1 VIHKL
6 STRIREFATELFTE
20 RLDPGRAAAAVF
32 LGIFIGIVP
41 IYGFQTLAA
50 VGLALIFRLN
60 KPLILASTF
69 INNPVL
75 QPALVLSSIEMGHF
89 LRHGHL
95 RQLSFSSLARVPTKD
110 DLLSWIVGSVALGI
124 IVGGIGALV
133 TSVVVHLKSPVN
145 AGIRDRLRLV
155 SKTFARSASSDRCF
169 VWCKLRLDRI
179 FGMLAVEDLGSGTV
193 VDLGCGCGYSMA
205 LCDTAFGEQKR
216 RLVGCDLSARRIAV
230 ARQALSSLNAE
241 VSVGDVRHFELPPAG
256 LILILDV
263 LQYLPADEQLALL
276 KRCCAALDPEGRLI
290 FRAHDRER
298 GIWSTI
304 TLTLDR
310 LLFSFE
316 RTGTRPLILSA
327 PQYQRVLEDAGM
339 QVETRRFR
347 NRLPLAH
354 ILFIA
359 KRPFAETAP

>member
-1 VIHKL
+1 
-6 STRIREFATELFTE
+6 LFTE
-20 RLDPGRAAAAVF
+20 RLDPRRAAAAVF

-41 IYGFQTLAA
+41 IYGLQTLAA

-60 KPLILASTF
+60 KPLTLASTF
-69 INNPVL
+69 INNPFL
-75 QPALVLSSIEMGHF
+75 QPALVISSIETGHF
-89 LRHGHL
+89 LRHGHFHSL
-95 RQLSFSSLARVPTKD
+95 NFSALARVPTKD
-110 DLLSWIVGSVALGI
+110 DLISWVAGSLVLGIVVGSV
-124 IVGGIGALV
+124 GALI
-133 TSVVVHLKSPVN
+133 TAVVVHLKSPAN
-145 AGIRDRLRLV
+145 AGVRDRFRLV
-155 SKTFARSASSDRCF
+155 SQTFAQSASSDRCF
-169 VWCKLRLDRI
+169 VWWKLRLDRI
-179 FGMLAVEDLGSGTV
+179 FGMIAAEDLGSGTV

-205 LCDTAFGEQKR
+205 LCNTAFGEHKR
-216 RLVGCDLSARRIAV
+216 RLVGCDLNAHRIAV

-241 VSVGDVRHFELPPAG
+241 VSVEDVRHFELPSAG

-276 KRCCAALDPEGRLI
+276 KRCCSALDPQGRLI

-304 TLTLDR
+304 TLALDR
-310 LLFSFE
+310 LLFSYE